1 MSKWISKIKNNIL
14 YIISVLI
21 LINSFFYVWS
31 SPWLAVITSII
42 VLIGCY
48 IFRNNIIEKIKNIFD
63 VQFTNNKYSNDF
75 LKRELMFI
83 VVYFLVTIFLLTSVN
98 IKYLLI
104 VSQTSLTIFTLLFV
118 TIIDSIFESYIF
130 RKEKSMKYD
139 DYDNKYKVDIRGI
152 KIYGGVIAIIMSI
165 ICIAT
170 SLLTDYESERE
181 TIIDDNK
188 TNIEFTDSKNQK
200 ETKVNTETSYIQL
213 KNGKKYKLVEEKNK

>member
-1 MSKWISKIKNNIL
+1 MNKWISKIKNNIF

-21 LINSFFYVWS
+21 LINSFLYVWYS
-31 SPWLAVITSII
+31 SWLAVITSILI
-42 VLIGCY
+42 LIGCY
-48 IFRNNIIEKIKNIFD
+48 IFRNNIIETIKNIFD

-98 IKYLLI
+98 IKYLLT
-104 VSQTSLTIFTLLFV
+104 VSQTSITIFTLLFV

-139 DYDNKYKVDIRGI
+139 DYDNKYKADTRGI
-152 KIYGGVIAIIMSI
+152 KIYGGVIAVIMSI

>member
-1 MSKWISKIKNNIL
+1 M
-14 YIISVLI
+14 
-21 LINSFFYVWS
+21 WS
-31 SPWLAVITSII
+31 SPWLSVITSII

-139 DYDNKYKVDIRGI
+139 DYDNKYKADIRGI

>member
-1 MSKWISKIKNNIL
+1 
-14 YIISVLI
+14 
-21 LINSFFYVWS
+21 
-31 SPWLAVITSII
+31 
-42 VLIGCY
+42 
-48 IFRNNIIEKIKNIFD
+48 
-63 VQFTNNKYSNDF
+63 
-75 LKRELMFI
+75 
-83 VVYFLVTIFLLTSVN
+83 
-98 IKYLLI
+98 
-104 VSQTSLTIFTLLFV
+104 
-118 TIIDSIFESYIF
+118 
-130 RKEKSMKYD
+130 MKYD
-139 DYDNKYKVDIRGI
+139 DYDNKYKADIRGI